1 MKPYWIAVVACLAI
15 HLIAAEAPATFKVGE
30 FTFQRPEKWTWVETT
45 SSMRKA
51 QLKVESTDGKA
62 TGETVFF
69 HFGAGDGGDAQ
80 ANVRRWL
87 GQFTE
92 QGDKLDSKVEEKTVR
107 GRKVTFVRAVGTY
120 QSGMPGG
127 PKSPMP
133 DHMLLGAILES
144 AGGSV
149 FVRFTAPKDLGT
161 ANAAEFQKLIESGLP

>member
-15 HLIAAEAPATFKVGE
+15 HLIAAEAPGTFKVGE

-45 SSMRKA
+45 ASMRKA

-69 HFGAGDGGDAQ
+69 HFGAGEGGDAQ

-127 PKSPMP
+127 QKSPMP

-161 ANAAEFQKLIESGLP
+161 ANEAEFQKLIESGLP

>member
-1 MKPYWIAVVACLAI
+1 MKPYLIAVVAFLAI
-15 HLIAAEAPATFKVGE
+15 HLTAAEAPATFKVGE
-30 FTFQRPEKWTWVETT
+30 FTFKRPAKWAWVETT

-51 QLKVESTDGKA
+51 QLKVESSDGKA
-62 TGETVFF
+62 NGEAAFF
-69 HFGAGDGGDAQ
+69 HFGAGDGGGAQ

-87 GQFTE
+87 GQFAE
-92 QGDKLDSKVEEKTVR
+92 QGDNLKSKVEEKTVR

-127 PKSPMP
+127 PKSPLP

-144 AGGSV
+144 ANGSV

-161 ANAAEFQKLIESGLP
+161 ANEAEFQKLIESAIP